1 MRCMLVSCPLIH
13 PCLLLMCGPSW
24 ALFCAVTST
33 VYQLDDA
40 DQQQH
45 AAMVND
51 FLNATHWPKHL
62 LVHYT
67 WHTRHEE
74 DEEAG
79 LLVLFSGEWGIN
91 WFATFVQPLCN
102 LCLCQP
108 VQALHHSLH
117 CPQPTLIRPPL
128 TYTGRSGCCGGAA
141 AGLERRPHVS
151 GEAAAV
157 SGGCDGRPAHG
168 WRPGE
173 G

>member
-1 MRCMLVSCPLIH
+1 MLVSCPVIH
-13 PCLLLMCGPSW
+13 PCLLLMCGPPW
-24 ALFCAVTST
+24 ALLCAVTST

-40 DQQQH
+40 DQKQH

-91 WFATFVQPLCN
+91 WFATFVQPLIVPTCGASITSFIAPSTAN
-102 LCLCQP
+102 AHPASPHLDW
-108 VQALHHSLH
+108 
-117 CPQPTLIRPPL
+117 PQRVLWR
-128 TYTGRSGCCGGAA
+128 RCCWA
-141 AGLERRPHVS
+141 
-151 GEAAAV
+151 
-157 SGGCDGRPAHG
+157 
-168 WRPGE
+168 
-173 G
+173 